1 MKGYYNVGNDV
12 KVQNDKNRIYDYTN
26 ETVEV
31 ASEIDFENN
40 LKEDMANDAHIMSN
54 KRIMGGTGVQSREI
68 VEENKSKIAVI
79 AVLGI
84 IATVLVVS
92 VVIVITSS
100 ISSAKDGNDIVTV
113 NSENKGQSNEQKN
126 VDGNNNEEIPIV
138 EEHADQS
145 DVEVEEVDNSSVSQN
160 KQEVSNTVDIVRN
173 KVKALASTDNRV
185 ATIYSNFDKYPL
197 NLMKDI
203 VRNQEMIDYTVGY
216 LDGIQKTYDPN
227 IDISSNVS
235 DTRYKI
241 PLFIQW
247 DSRWGYYKYGNTT
260 IGISGCGPTALCMVY
275 VALTGDRAYNPLRM
289 AQFSTDNG
297 YCVPGVG
304 TSWDLMIKGANQLG
318 LQSQRLTNNEIQ
330 MQQSL
335 EQGKL
340 IIASMGP
347 GTFTDKGHFIV
358 FSGYSNGKFRINDP
372 FCIAHSAREW
382 SYSEFGNQIKALW
395 VLSR

>member
-1 MKGYYNVGNDV
+1 M
-12 KVQNDKNRIYDYTN
+12 
-26 ETVEV
+26 
-31 ASEIDFENN
+31 
-40 LKEDMANDAHIMSN
+40 
-54 KRIMGGTGVQSREI
+54 
-68 VEENKSKIAVI
+68 
-79 AVLGI
+79 
-84 IATVLVVS
+84 
-92 VVIVITSS
+92 
-100 ISSAKDGNDIVTV
+100 
-113 NSENKGQSNEQKN
+113 
-126 VDGNNNEEIPIV
+126 
-138 EEHADQS
+138 
-145 DVEVEEVDNSSVSQN
+145 
-160 KQEVSNTVDIVRN
+160 
-173 KVKALASTDNRV
+173 KALASTDNRV
-185 ATIYSNFDKYPL
+185 ATIYSNFDKYPR

-203 VRNQEMIDYTVGY
+203 VRNQEMIDYAVGY
-216 LDGIQKTYDPN
+216 LDGIQKTYDAN
-227 IDISSNVS
+227 IDISTNVN

-275 VALTGDRAYNPLRM
+275 LALTGDQTYNPLRM

-372 FCIAHSAREW
+372 FCIAHSSREW